1 MLSESHTLSTHP
13 IDHQRDLLRAR
24 PEPSVRTAGAGARN
38 LWSAVLVV
46 VAYVAAA
53 KLGLHLAFANKNV
66 TAVWPP
72 TGIAVAALLLLGVR
86 VWPSIA
92 IGALVAN
99 LANGAGLGTSALIA
113 VGNTAAPVLAWVL
126 IHRVTRA
133 RRRLERIPDVVKV
146 LLLGGPVAMT
156 VSAFLGTAALVV
168 TTALPWSAYGSTWF
182 TWWVGDAM
190 GVVIVT
196 PLILVVAAR
205 SWRACDFHGWK
216 AAEALAAIV
225 CIVATTAFVFN
236 RSQNLVFLV
245 LPITTWAAV
254 RFFQLGAASAVAAVS
269 ALSITATVSGHG
281 PLVHGLSTTG
291 SLVTLQAFNGALAL
305 STFML
310 AAASV
315 QHARAR
321 AALQA
326 DAEDLA
332 ALLVRERQAAL
343 DDMTAVISHD
353 LRTPL
358 STVANSHYLLREM
371 LGDRLD
377 QDAASALEVAERAQ
391 AQAATLTEQILAYRR
406 PRNLVLA
413 EIDLPQALAQAA
425 ETASVPPGV
434 ALTME
439 CDPIRVRV
447 DPGQLRQIVTNL
459 ISNGCEAMDGSGAL
473 HLFGR
478 LDGDTVVVGA
488 ADSGTGFEKEVADRA
503 FEPFFS
509 TKPSGTGLGLA
520 IVQRL
525 AEAHGGSVRL
535 GNRPAGG
542 AVVTVALPRVLAG
555 GRR

>member
-1 MLSESHTLSTHP
+1 MCESHTLSTHP
-13 IDHQRDLLRAR
+13 VDRPPDLLRPR
-24 PEPSVRTAGAGARN
+24 PDPPVRTAGAGSRN
-38 LWSAVLVV
+38 PWSAVLVV
-46 VAYVAAA
+46 VAYVVAA

-72 TGIAVAALLLLGVR
+72 TGIAVAAFLLLGVR

-92 IGALVAN
+92 VGALLAN
-99 LANGAGLGTSALIA
+99 LANGAGLSTSMLIA
-113 VGNTAAPVLAWVL
+113 VGNTAGPVLAWVL

-133 RRRLERIPDVVKV
+133 RSRLERIPDVVRV

-156 VSAFLGTAALVV
+156 VSASLGTAALVA
-168 TTALPWSAYGSTWF
+168 TTALPWSAYGSTWL

-216 AAEALAAIV
+216 GAEALAAIV
-225 CIVATTAFVFN
+225 CIGVTTAFVFY
-236 RSQNLVFLV
+236 RSQNLIFLV

-269 ALSITATVSGHG
+269 AISISATVSGHG

-310 AAASV
+310 AAASI

-343 DDMTAVISHD
+343 EDMTAVISHD

-358 STVANSHYLLREM
+358 STIANSHYLLREM
-371 LGDRLD
+371 LGGRLD
-377 QDAASALEVAERAQ
+377 QDAAVTLEVAERAQ
-391 AQAATLTEQILAYRR
+391 AQAASLTEQVLAYRR

-413 EIDLPQALAQAA
+413 EIDLAEALAQAA
-425 ETASVPPGV
+425 ETASVPSGV
-434 ALTME
+434 VLTVE
-439 CDPIRVRV
+439 CDPIRLRA
-447 DPGQLRQIVTNL
+447 DPGQLRQILTNL
-459 ISNGCEAMDGSGAL
+459 ISNGCEAMEGSGAL

-478 LDGDTVVVGA
+478 CDGDTVVVGA
-488 ADSGTGFEKEVADRA
+488 ADSGPGFDKDVAERA

-525 AEAHGGSVRL
+525 AEAHGGRVRL
-535 GNRPAGG
+535 ENRPAGG
-542 AVVTVALPRVLAG
+542 AVVTIALPRVLAA